1 MMKPVFLFLQNHNK
15 RPVLIALLLVLFI
28 ITEHVVAQSGRSANP
43 EGNYFERVND
53 AFLLLSRDS
62 MSVNATRNAEA
73 LLDQARNQTKNND
86 ELYNLAQD
94 IDDKGRQLRNRAF
107 YQPSLLFHNYALKI
121 GEDLNNSLFVSRV
134 LNNIGVVYRRI
145 DDYQKAMNYHLRA
158 MEIADSIGADKGA
171 AISLNSIG
179 NIYYLMSDYQK
190 AIECFQQ
197 ALEIERNKDNILGQ
211 AINFNNIG
219 NVYKSWKNFDK
230 ALEYYRLS
238 LEKNREINS
247 HKGIGICLN
256 DIGLIY
262 LETGKAQDALA
273 FFREALEI
281 NLLLDDVR
289 YTADNYLNLGRVYLA
304 LNDLDKAQ
312 ENIILGLDLSLKID
326 AKSQVHEAYEML
338 SIINS
343 RQDNYKLALDNYM
356 QSIQYKDS
364 VLNES
369 NQRDIARMQA
379 RYESARMENELE
391 LALKQ
396 QEIQELNLK
405 RQWWILGITI
415 IILVLVMVFIVY
427 AYWVKVRSN
436 RVLVQKNNEIQQ
448 AQDELK
454 KYADELKNAKEAAEA
469 SERAKSE
476 FLANMSHEIRTP
488 MNSVLGFSELLD
500 RHISDNKLRTFLEA
514 IQSSGKSLLTL
525 INDILDLSKI
535 EAGRFTINPDISVFR
550 RFLDEL
556 IRVFELPL
564 KEKGVALKLKIDEQ
578 IPLALIFDEVR
589 LRQVLFNLLGNAVKF
604 TDNGQIVLEAKA
616 HNISGSRTDIIISV
630 EDTGIGIPKQQ
641 QEEIFKPFTQRSGQ
655 DSRRFGGTG
664 LGLSISRR
672 LVEMMDGKL
681 EIESEPGKGSRFTVH
696 LKNIEIAPDIDY
708 NQSFLASDKLLDFKN
723 ARVLVADDVQLN
735 RDLLK
740 NMLEELNIQAILAEN
755 GQQCYELA
763 IVHKPDL
770 ILLDIRMPVLDG
782 FGAMEMLKV
791 HPTLKNV
798 PVIAVTASSSDE
810 EKMMSFGAA
819 QIIRKPVSFDVLS
832 NLLCEYLDFSEMSLK
847 TKTSDQK
854 PSSVT
859 LDPSQIIAL
868 KPFYVKAIQSNMMD
882 DIKLLAEKMTD
893 TAAINNNPEL
903 KALAKN
909 IKIAAETFDIEEIS
923 KLLSY
928 FEPFLD
934 QNENT
939 DSSAKA

>member
-1 MMKPVFLFLQNHNK
+1 MKPDFSFFQTHKK
-15 RPVLIALLLVLFI
+15 RPVLLALFLFLFGITQIAD
-28 ITEHVVAQSGRSANP
+28 AQSGKAP
-43 EGNYFERVND
+43 DPDGNYFERVNE

-62 MSVNATRNAEA
+62 MSVNATRNAEI
-73 LLDQARNQTKNND
+73 LLDQARKNTQNND

-121 GEDLNNSLFVSRV
+121 GKDLNNALFVSRV

-158 MEIADSIGADKGA
+158 MEIADSIGADKST

-197 ALEIERNKDNILGQ
+197 ALQIEKNKDNILGQ

-219 NVYKSWKNFDK
+219 NVYKSWGHFDK
-230 ALEYYRLS
+230 ALEYYQLS
-238 LEKNREINS
+238 LQKNRDINS

-262 LETGKAQDALA
+262 LETGKAEDALS
-273 FFREALEI
+273 FFQEALQI

-289 YTADNYLNLGRVYLA
+289 YTADNYLNLGRVYLS
-304 LNDLDKAQ
+304 LNDLDKAE
-312 ENIILGLDLSLKID
+312 ENIVLGLDLSLKID

-338 SIINS
+338 SMINS

-379 RYESARMENELE
+379 RYESTRMENELE

-396 QEIQELNLK
+396 KEIQDLTLK

-415 IILVLVMVFIVY
+415 MILILVLAFIVY

-436 RVLVQKNNEIQQ
+436 RVLVQKNSEIQQ

-454 KYADELKNAKEAAEA
+454 KYAEELKDAKEAAEA

-500 RHISDNKLRTFLEA
+500 RHISDSKLRTFLEA

-550 RFLDEL
+550 RFLDDL
-556 IRVFELPL
+556 VRVFELPL
-564 KEKGVALKLKIDEQ
+564 KEKGVALKLRIDEQ
-578 IPLALIFDEVR
+578 IPSALIFDEVR
-589 LRQVLFNLLGNAVKF
+589 LRQILFNLLGNAVKF
-604 TDNGQIVLEAKA
+604 TDKGQIVLEAKA
-616 HNISGSRTDIIISV
+616 HNISGSRADIIISV

-696 LKNIEIAPDIDY
+696 LKNIEIAPEIDY
-708 NQSFLASDKLLDFKN
+708 NQSFQSSDKLLDFKN

-740 NMLEELNIQAILAEN
+740 NMLEELNIQAILAED
-755 GQQCYELA
+755 GQQCYELS
-763 IVHKPDL
+763 IIHKPDL

-791 HPTLKNV
+791 HPILKNV
-798 PVIAVTASSSDE
+798 PIIAVTASSSDE

-832 NLLCEYLDFSEMSLK
+832 NLLCEYLDFSEMNLK
-847 TKTSDQK
+847 TTPPDQK
-854 PSSVT
+854 SSGIP
-859 LDPSQIIAL
+859 LESSQIAGL
-868 KPFYVKAIQSNMMD
+868 KPFFEKAIQSNMMD
-882 DIKLLAEKMTD
+882 DIRLLAEEMNHM
-893 TAAINNNPEL
+893 AASNNNSALE
-903 KALAKN
+903 ALAKN
-909 IKIAAETFDIEEIS
+909 IKTAAETFDIEEIS

-928 FEPFLD
+928 LEPFLNQD
-934 QNENT
+934 ENPDT
-939 DSSAKA
+939 SAKA